1 MNTKSRAEAG
11 GGGREDGDEVNEALD
26 DSQVEQDENLT
37 DIKGL
42 PNDHKIENWS
52 TNIVMNLQM
61 EWPPVLFKIL
71 LCVKKAINW

>member
-1 MNTKSRAEAG
+1 MKSRAEAG

-42 PNDHKIENWS
+42 RNDHKIEN
-52 TNIVMNLQM
+52 
-61 EWPPVLFKIL
+61 
-71 LCVKKAINW
+71 